1 MEYLASLMSA
11 GDVGPIRKSL
21 ERLVAMRQYMRAS
34 NVDGEIKPEFAT
46 DVGMTPEELEDM
58 FRMVAIAD
66 YDDRYVIPKR
76 HGETSTTAF
85 ADQGSCG
92 IDFDNGAAIPPGLG
106 EMTGINAPDPVGGAL
121 AGGPFGDPVP
131 GETRSEADPDFDV
144 RDLLSKHGEG
154 VRPSEN

>member
-1 MEYLASLMSA
+1 
-11 GDVGPIRKSL
+11 
-21 ERLVAMRQYMRAS
+21 MRRYMRADV
-34 NVDGEIKPEFAT
+34 VDGEIKPEFAT
-46 DVGMTPEELEDM
+46 DAGMTPEELEDM

-106 EMTGINAPDPVGGAL
+106 EMTGVNGPDPVGSAL
-121 AGGPFGDPVP
+121 VGGPFGDALP
-131 GETRSEADPDFDV
+131 GESRSEPDPNFDV
-144 RDLLSKHGEG
+144 RDMLTRHGGEG
-154 VRPSEN
+154 NPNAN